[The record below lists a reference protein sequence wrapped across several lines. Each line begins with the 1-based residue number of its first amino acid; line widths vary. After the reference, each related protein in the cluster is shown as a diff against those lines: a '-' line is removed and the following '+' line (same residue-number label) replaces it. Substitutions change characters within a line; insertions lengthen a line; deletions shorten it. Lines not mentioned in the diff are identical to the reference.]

1 MPRSKEQKKLFL
13 ELINKAKELYDSI
26 KSSIKDTRTKINY
39 SYLVNNSNNMNSI
52 EKVIREL
59 SLFKKYKGPVVKA
72 NLTKLK
78 KQDHLL
84 SNLNIKSKAIQQKY
98 RQVLDVIG
106 SKDVKILNTGLRR
119 NKEDVIEIII
129 KRKMAKHEIEEIG
142 TKISKVLKN
151 EDGLIETSVR
161 SDKWYYCGEV
171 ALGSNVKLFDL
182 YDDLTEDEYDQ
193 TAFFISASPGTKGG
207 NSKSNNCLYDCLF
220 DYLGNKLIW
229 KTPEEMRKF
238 LKVGLNEKIDISYIE
253 QIENKINIPINVL
266 GNHTYIS
273 KILNNSTNEKVIN
286 LVLIN
291 QHYAINTYKIK
302 NINIDHKV
310 SRTERLPIIFNS
322 KTYNGYDGKTI
333 FKLTKQMINQIYHWR
348 TDYILIKA
356 DDTKLSL
363 EENYNNFVNRAD
375 ILKHET
381 NGEINL
387 YKTGSN
393 NVTALDLFNRYTKHI
408 KIPPSIDQVEST
420 FINNASQGALIF
432 NTKNYDGP
440 AYKADIKSMYPSIMK
455 SKMLFPV
462 SQGELKYLTEFIS
475 KEFFNYGIYRCI
487 VSGTSKLFRFNFD
500 NYYTHF
506 DLGLAKQLGLDIKL
520 IIDDQPNFLYY
531 SRDKCLTGSE
541 LFGRYVSLLFDLKQK
556 KINGSKQILNIL
568 WGSLCEKYKKD
579 IVHQVGSGK
588 IFDIPFD
595 VKMNYLKPSIIND
608 NEIIVSYSQ
617 FNNLYKYGYARI
629 MPFLISKARKIISEI
644 IQPHEKIC
652 IRCHTDGVIFK
663 EEPKGIKYGDKLG
676 DLVFEGYFENIK
688 INKSGIIKFN

>member
-1 MPRSKEQKKLFL
+1 
-13 ELINKAKELYDSI
+13 
-26 KSSIKDTRTKINY
+26 
-39 SYLVNNSNNMNSI
+39 MNSLG
-52 EKVIREL
+52 KVIREL

-151 EDGLIETSVR
+151 EDGLIETSVK

-171 ALGSNVKLFDL
+171 GLGSDVKLFDL

-207 NSKSNNCLYDCLF
+207 NSKNNNCLYDCLF

-229 KTPEEMRKF
+229 KTPEEMRKL

-253 QIENKINIPINVL
+253 QIEKKINIPINVL

-273 KILNNSTNEKVIN
+273 KILNNSANEKIIN

-302 NINIDHKV
+302 NINIDHKI

-322 KTYNGYDGKTI
+322 KTYNAYDGKTI
-333 FKLTKQMINQIYHWR
+333 FKLNKQMINEIYHWR

-356 DDTKLSL
+356 DDIKLSL
-363 EENYNNFVNRAD
+363 EENYNNFVKRAD
-375 ILKHET
+375 ILKQET

-432 NTKNYDGP
+432 NTKGYDGP
-440 AYKADIKSMYPSIMK
+440 AYKSDVRSMYPSIMK

-462 SQGELKYLTEFIS
+462 AEGELKYLTEFIS
-475 KEFFNYGIYRCI
+475 KDFFHYDFVKYIRHFYR
-487 VSGTSKLFRFNFD
+487 
-500 NYYTHF
+500 
-506 DLGLAKQLGLDIKL
+506 
-520 IIDDQPNFLYY
+520 
-531 SRDKCLTGSE
+531 
-541 LFGRYVSLLFDLKQK
+541 
-556 KINGSKQILNIL
+556 
-568 WGSLCEKYKKD
+568 
-579 IVHQVGSGK
+579 
-588 IFDIPFD
+588 
-595 VKMNYLKPSIIND
+595 
-608 NEIIVSYSQ
+608 
-617 FNNLYKYGYARI
+617 
-629 MPFLISKARKIISEI
+629 
-644 IQPHEKIC
+644 
-652 IRCHTDGVIFK
+652 
-663 EEPKGIKYGDKLG
+663 
-676 DLVFEGYFENIK
+676 
-688 INKSGIIKFN
+688 